1 MFEKKNIIFILVLSL
16 FLTACSA
23 DSFIEIEN
31 KEAQYKEV
39 EKHLNDLK
47 DIKVKYIDSK
57 RIEEI
62 KDIIYKYYFRS
73 SEDTEHQKTEVFDG
87 VHSIDYESEDISQ
100 LLEWNDNSVYYIGML
115 FGEDYIYKTT
125 DEQVIQKE
133 IELLFKRLGL
143 AINDKQNG
151 YVIDKIII
159 QADNTAEVH
168 IKRCIEGKEITIATR
183 GERQI
188 KEIEKLI
195 VTFGNNQIIGIDFSG
210 MTETVEVK
218 DYKDDVLVNSPEKAY
233 KLLSNFMAAAYGIE
247 KNTMDKVCVSYVE
260 DIPDNEIIPLRPVV
274 EFYEKEQQYMGN
286 VIQVNVLTKEVR
298 SAKWTSLT
306 VIEK

>member
-1 MFEKKNIIFILVLSL
+1 M
-16 FLTACSA
+16 
-23 DSFIEIEN
+23 
-31 KEAQYKEV
+31 
-39 EKHLNDLK
+39 
-47 DIKVKYIDSK
+47 
-57 RIEEI
+57 
-62 KDIIYKYYFRS
+62 
-73 SEDTEHQKTEVFDG
+73 
-87 VHSIDYESEDISQ
+87 
-100 LLEWNDNSVYYIGML
+100 
-115 FGEDYIYKTT
+115 
-125 DEQVIQKE
+125 
-133 IELLFKRLGL
+133 
-143 AINDKQNG
+143 
-151 YVIDKIII
+151 
-159 QADNTAEVH
+159 H